1 MNKFTP
7 GPWEAYK
14 APACWLVGSPG
25 VSVVAEVYSA
35 DTGVAKANARR
46 IVQCVNSFDDLLKAC
61 QLVTETA
68 GDSGYLDRFLD
79 ENIGRLGVYLTPN
92 ELRMIQAA
100 IARATYRKRR
110 AATGGSHDT

>member
-1 MNKFTP
+1 MNKFTS
-7 GPWEAYK
+7 GPWEAKFYRNGPVWGWDIK
-14 APACWLVGSPG
+14 AGGKVIARIAGGAIWEDKPNSQD
-25 VSVVAEVYSA
+25 EA
-35 DTGVAKANARR
+35 DARR

-79 ENIGRLGVYLTPN
+79 ENVGKLGVYLTPD

-100 IARATYRKRR
+100 IARAT
-110 AATGGSHDT
+110 GGNHE